1 MTMKGGSGSKLNSML
16 EVDVKMVAMDH
27 HQNHIVL
34 LTDKLDKKVLPIWV
48 GPFEA
53 QAIAMPLQ
61 DELSVRPLTHD
72 LIKACCDKLEGSIE
86 KVVITDITP
95 EGTYYAEI
103 YLQHE
108 QHIQIVDSR
117 PSDAIALALRW
128 EAPIFI
134 TMKLVEFTL
143 DPDNVVF
150 ERPDD
155 EEDFH

>member
-1 MTMKGGSGSKLNSML
+1 LDSLL
-16 EVDVKMVAMDH
+16 EVDVKMVAMDQNH
-27 HQNHIVL
+27 NHIVL
-34 LTDKLDKKVLPIWV
+34 LSDKTDKKVLPIWI

-61 DELSVRPLTHD
+61 EEFATRPLTHD
-72 LIKACCDKLEGSIE
+72 LIKSCCDKLEGSVE

-103 YLQHE
+103 YLEYDNNVQV
-108 QHIQIVDSR
+108 VDSR

-150 ERPDD
+150 DKSD
-155 EEDFH
+155 EDEFH

>member
-1 MTMKGGSGSKLNSML
+1 METNLE

-27 HQNHIVL
+27 QHNHIVL
-34 LTDKLDKKVLPIWV
+34 LSDKMDKKVLPIWV

-53 QAIAMPLQ
+53 QAIAMPLH
-61 DELSVRPLTHD
+61 DEMAYRPLTHD
-72 LIKACCDKLEGSIE
+72 LIKSCCDKLEGRLD

-95 EGTYYAEI
+95 EGTYYAEL
-103 YLQHE
+103 YLEYDNQM
-108 QHIQIVDSR
+108 QIVDSR

-134 TMKLVEFTL
+134 TMKLIEFTL

-150 ERPDD
+150 EKPDD
-155 EEDFH
+155 EEFH